1 MSEEELISGEE
12 ENSITLEDEIEIDGR
27 VYTLGEIMEAKQ
39 GYDTLNQEVE
49 GLREFKTHTNAL
61 MSNNLDS
68 DDRLKAARVVLSES
82 GYTPEQIENYV
93 AEYEQAMN
101 GEEDDYDYDEE
112 EDTESYEE
120 ESPEIMSQNDPRID
134 EARRMAE
141 ESSNQLKQYR
151 MEMLQKEMQRGINSA
166 IDNNRD
172 LGVILGR
179 LNDDD
184 NQEAFNNAKGRLEQ
198 QIHDQTL
205 KMLQERRSREGN
217 FSESWVEETAKQ
229 AADEV
234 VGTYR
239 TVIGDIDSIG
249 RAPETV
255 SGETQLSSTP
265 PVPEPTYKEGMNRG
279 DVDSAVTNWT
289 TDALSRLAEESSA
302 GEETKA

>member
-112 EDTESYEE
+112 DDTESYEE
-120 ESPEIMSQNDPRID
+120 ESPEIMSDDPRID
-134 EARRMAE
+134 EARQMAE

-166 IDNNRD
+166 IDSNRD

>member
-12 ENSITLEDEIEIDGR
+12 ENTITLEDEIEIDGR

-39 GYDTLNQEVE
+39 NFDSLNQEVQ

-61 MSNNLDS
+61 MSNDLDS
-68 DDRLKAARVVLSES
+68 DARLKAARVVLSES

-93 AEYEQAMN
+93 NEYETAMN
-101 GEEDDYDYDEE
+101 GEEGDYDYEYEE

-120 ESPEIMSQNDPRID
+120 ESPEIMSDDPRID

-184 NQEAFNNAKGRLEQ
+184 NPEAFNNAKGRLEQ

-205 KMLQERRSREGN
+205 KMLQERRSREGT
-217 FSESWVEETAKQ
+217 FSESWVEETARK

>member
-151 MEMLQKEMQRGINSA
+151 MEKLQKEMQRGINSA

>member
-112 EDTESYEE
+112 DDTESYEE
-120 ESPEIMSQNDPRID
+120 ESPEIMSDDPRID
-134 EARRMAE
+134 EARQMAE

-166 IDNNRD
+166 IDSNRD

-249 RAPETV
+249 RAP
-255 SGETQLSSTP
+255 
-265 PVPEPTYKEGMNRG
+265 
-279 DVDSAVTNWT
+279 
-289 TDALSRLAEESSA
+289 
-302 GEETKA
+302 